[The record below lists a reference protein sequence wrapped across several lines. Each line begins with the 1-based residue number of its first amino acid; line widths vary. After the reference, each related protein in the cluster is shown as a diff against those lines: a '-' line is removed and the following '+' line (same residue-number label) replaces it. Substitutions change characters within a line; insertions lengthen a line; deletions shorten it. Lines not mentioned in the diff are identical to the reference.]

1 MPIWTAIPPRA
12 LPTLLETVALRQRQ
26 RVHAALVADDKA
38 RTSGTSLLSDC
49 FDVVEPTPLFKLDIV
64 DGSRP
69 RRRRDHEVAR

>member
-1 MPIWTAIPPRA
+1 MLRIEAYIRPSS
-12 LPTLLETVALRQRQ
+12 LPVF
-26 RVHAALVADDKA
+26 HAALVAVDNA

-69 RRRRDHEVAR
+69 RRRHNHEVAR